1 MHEGSIVLAKPQ
13 SSEKL
18 ILLFHGVGSSAQDLA
33 PLGEALALARPND
46 VVISVQAPYPS
57 QLGRGQEWFSVIGVT
72 EENRPNRIALVMP
85 LFLKTIRHWQDITGI
100 DAKNT
105 VLIGFSQGAIMALE
119 ATQTPE
125 QIAGKVIAMA
135 GRFAQPV
142 RQAPTGMQVHLI
154 HGDRDG
160 VIAPQWSTQAV
171 QEIKA
176 LGGKVTL
183 DQFPGLGHG
192 IDVRVVQQVIHYLT
206 P

>member
-33 PLGEALALARPND
+33 PLGEALAQARPSD

-100 DAKNT
+100 DAKDT
-105 VLIGFSQGAIMALE
+105 VLIGFSQGSIMALE

-125 QIAGKVIAMA
+125 SMAGKVIAMA
-135 GRFAQPV
+135 GRFAQPA
-142 RQAPTGMQVHLI
+142 RQAPSDMQVHLI

-160 VIAPQWSTQAV
+160 VIAPQWSTQAL

-192 IDVRVVQQVIHYLT
+192 IDARVVQQVIHYLT